1 MQLEKTFS
9 KIQSRSVKAIKYNP
23 DTQEL
28 DIQFNTGKWYRYK
41 MVTQKV
47 WDAMLATNEIGNFV
61 SQHIKGQYM
70 YKMI

>member
-23 DTQEL
+23 DTREL

-41 MVTQKV
+41 GVAVAV
-47 WDAMLATNEIGNFV
+47 WEAMLASTEIGTFV